1 MAYRSVAVFV
11 LACFLVLGA
20 TAHADMTTTGAHQ
33 KLENTVNKILAIVMD
48 PAYPTPAQRPVL
60 NRKIETEV
68 REIFDFTEFSM
79 RTVGPAWR
87 SFTPD
92 QQQRFS
98 SAFAELLI
106 YTYLGKIDKYNGE
119 KIAYTGDKSD
129 PKGQRIEVQ
138 TTLTMKDGKPIP
150 VAYRMLPKN
159 NSWFVYDVLVE
170 GISLVKNYRTQ
181 FHDILSK
188 NSSDELIQRVQQKA
202 HELRELSNA
211 PK

>member
-1 MAYRSVAVFV
+1 MAYRSVVALV
-11 LACFLVLGA
+11 LACFLGLIA
-20 TAHADMTTTGAHQ
+20 TAHANTTQAVARQ
-33 KLENTVNKILAIVMD
+33 KLESTVNKILGIVMN
-48 PAYPTPAQRPVL
+48 PAYPSADQRPAL
-60 NRKIETEV
+60 NQKIEKEV
-68 REIFDFTEFSM
+68 REIFDFYEFSM

-129 PKGQRIEVQ
+129 PQGQRVEIQ
-138 TTLTMKDGKPIP
+138 TLLTMKDGKAIP

-159 NSWFVYDVLVE
+159 DSWFVYDVLVE

-188 NSSDELIQRVQQKA
+188 NSSDELILRVQQKA
-202 HELRELSNA
+202 HELREASNA

>member
-1 MAYRSVAVFV
+1 MAYRSVAVLV
-11 LACFLVLGA
+11 LACFLGFSA
-20 TAHADMTTTGAHQ
+20 TAHATSPQAGAHQ
-33 KLENTVNKILAIVMD
+33 KLESTVNNILAIVMD
-48 PAYPTPAQRPVL
+48 PAYPSSEQRPVL
-60 NRKIETEV
+60 NQKIEKEV
-68 REIFDFTEFSM
+68 REIFDFYEFSM
-79 RTVGPAWR
+79 RTVGPTWR
-87 SFTPD
+87 SFSPD

-119 KIAYTGDKSD
+119 KIVYTGDKSD
-129 PKGQRIEVQ
+129 PSGQRIEIQ
-138 TTLTMKDGKPIP
+138 TLLAMKDGKAIP

-159 NSWFVYDVLVE
+159 SSWFVYDVLVE

-188 NSSDELIQRVQQKA
+188 NSSDELITRVQQKA
-202 HELRELSNA
+202 HELREMSNA